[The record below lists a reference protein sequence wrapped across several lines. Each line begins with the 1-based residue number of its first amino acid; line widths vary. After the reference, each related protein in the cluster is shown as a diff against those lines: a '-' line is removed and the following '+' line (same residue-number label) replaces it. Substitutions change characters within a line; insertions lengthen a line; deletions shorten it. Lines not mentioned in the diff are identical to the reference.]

1 MTTFHNCWLD
11 IQNER
16 LMMTY
21 WNFFRFIINCTIVV
35 GVGHIIRNF
44 THQRKYFPNGKQ
56 IVTMTANWMYD
67 ATLYT
72 LNSKNYKKVVMAVIV
87 IIIQIILCCKIKK
100 WYDRKTAL
108 STNKESDAISY
119 LNNSK
124 RRGKDGVTQNMDIA
138 TFNENSTCDEY

>member
-1 MTTFHNCWLD
+1 M
-11 IQNER
+11 
-16 LMMTY
+16 
-21 WNFFRFIINCTIVV
+21 V

-72 LNSKNYKKVVMAVIV
+72 LNSKNYKKVVIAVIV

-100 WYDRKTAL
+100 WYDRKTVS
-108 STNKESDAISY
+108 STNKESDSISH

-124 RRGKDGVTQNMDIA
+124 RSRKAELTQNMDIVNR
-138 TFNENSTCDEY
+138 NENSTCGE